1 MDLDELAEW
10 LERHPE
16 IASITITEIVETT
29 TPPAGSP
36 PEWGTDES

>member
-29 TPPAGSP
+29 TPLAVDPW
-36 PEWGTDES
+36 EDE

>member
-29 TPPAGSP
+29 LPAV
-36 PEWGTDES
+36 ETWCDE